1 MRLVLVVALATGLSI
16 MGDSLMYG
24 VLPLEAPHLGIALP
38 LVGVLLSANR
48 LVRLVSNTWAGAAFE
63 RWGAHRPFVAATV
76 LGAAAA
82 LLYGVGYGFAVFL
95 LARVMWGVAWSG
107 LRQGGYEAVLRGEGR
122 THGRMMGLLWGL
134 VRLGSA
140 VSVALGGFLRDR
152 RGYRLA
158 AGSIAAMTV
167 LAIPVALGM
176 RWPERKGGAQRQE
189 TPSSLAGWRIAWR
202 TAPRRWLLAAGFL
215 DSLGEGA
222 LVSTASLFLAQRIGV
237 VDVPGLPVIGVG
249 TVAGFLLAVRYLA
262 DFVFGPLI
270 GALSDRLGR
279 TRTALL
285 LAVALLAGLSNAVV
299 LSGLALAVCLT
310 LVFIVRAGSF
320 VTFSAI
326 SSRLASESESPPLFV
341 GVYTTL
347 TDAGMAAGPLLA
359 YSIAQVVDLPLLYVT
374 VAALV
379 LVSTWQFRRAEN
391 R

>member
-24 VLPLEAPHLGIALP
+24 LLPLEAPHLGIALP

-63 RWGAHRPFVAATV
+63 RWGPYRPFVAATV
-76 LGAAAA
+76 LGAMAG

-140 VSVALGGFLRDR
+140 ISVALGGFLRDR
-152 RGYRLA
+152 GGYRLA

-176 RWPERKGGAQRQE
+176 RWPGGATSPAGE
-189 TPSSLAGWRIAWR
+189 TPPSPLAGWRMAWR
-202 TAPRRWLLAAGFL
+202 TAPRRWLLAAASL

-222 LVSTASLFLAQRIGV
+222 LVSTASLFLAERIGAV
-237 VDVPGLPVIGVG
+237 ALPGLPLIGVG

-262 DFVFGPLI
+262 DFLFGPLI

-279 TRTALL
+279 TRTAFL
-285 LAVALLAGLSNAVV
+285 LAVVLLAGLGSAVS
-299 LSGLALAVCLT
+299 LSGLALAACLT
-310 LVFIVRAGSF
+310 LVFIVRSGSF

-341 GVYTTL
+341 GVYTT
-347 TDAGMAAGPLLA
+347 
-359 YSIAQVVDLPLLYVT
+359 
-374 VAALV
+374 
-379 LVSTWQFRRAEN
+379 
-391 R
+391 